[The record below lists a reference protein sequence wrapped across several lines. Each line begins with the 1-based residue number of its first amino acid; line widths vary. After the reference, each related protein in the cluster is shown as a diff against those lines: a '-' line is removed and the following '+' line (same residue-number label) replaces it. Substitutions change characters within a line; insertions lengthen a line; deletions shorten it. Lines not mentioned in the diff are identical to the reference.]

1 MAVSSVDSLVI
12 DRALKGTM
20 FDSVTGE
27 MLFNLEMIKDPSLE
41 CSGTLVYSDDHMGAH
56 IASFSR
62 AKEAKFSATN
72 ALFNLSLAA
81 AQYGS
86 TKVVASSGT
95 KMNVPFYEE
104 ILVGGAPNTTVTLSH
119 LPVHNSALWIYKVN
133 KQHLATAY
141 PMATDASATEFK
153 IVEGTGVITLPT
165 GGAFV
170 ATDTVAIWYQY
181 ASETAVSVENSSSTF
196 AKRGRFDLEVFMC
209 DPCDQD
215 TKYLAHIVFPNAQL
229 ENGGN
234 IKFTTDGDHAFSLV
248 AIQDYCTASQQLFN
262 IIVPEVAA

>member
-12 DRALKGTM
+12 DRAIRGTM
-20 FDSVTGE
+20 FDAVTGE

-41 CSGTLVYSDDHMGAH
+41 CSGTLVYADDHLGAH

-62 AKEAKFSATN
+62 AKEAKFSASN

-86 TKVVASSGT
+86 TKVVAASGST
-95 KMNVPFYEE
+95 MAIPAYDEL
-104 ILVGGAPNTTVTLSH
+104 LVGGLPNTTVTLTH
-119 LPVHNSALWIYKVN
+119 LPIAATCLWIYKVSDN
-133 KQHLATAY
+133 HLATAY
-141 PMATDASATEFK
+141 AEDTTASATKFSL
-153 IVEGTGVITLPT
+153 VDGTGVITLPT
-165 GGAFV
+165 GAFA
-170 ATDTVAIWYQY
+170 ATDKVGVWYQY

-196 AKRGRFDLEVFMC
+196 AKRGRFDLEVLMC

-215 TKYLAHIVFPNAQL
+215 VQYYAHIIFANAQL

-234 IKFTTDGDHAFSLV
+234 INFTTEGDHAFSLV
-248 AIQDYCTASQQLFN
+248 AIQDYCTTSQQLFN
-262 IIVPEVAA
+262 IIVPEVA

>member
-1 MAVSSVDSLVI
+1 MALSSVDSLVI

-41 CSGTLVYSDDHMGAH
+41 CSGTLVYSDDHLGAH

-95 KMNVPFYEE
+95 KMNVPIYEE
-104 ILVGGAPNTTVTLSH
+104 HLVGGAPNTTITLANI
-119 LPVHNSALWIYKVN
+119 PVHDSVLWIYKVS
-133 KQHLATAY
+133 KQHLSTAY
-141 PMATDASATEFK
+141 PAAVSESASAFK

-165 GGAFV
+165 LAFA

-181 ASETAVSVENSSSTF
+181 ATATAVSVENSSSTF
-196 AKRGRFDLEVFMC
+196 AKRGRFDLEVLMC

-215 TKYLAHIVFPNAQL
+215 TKYYAHIVFANAQL

-248 AIQDYCTASQQLFN
+248 AIQDYCTSSQQLFN
-262 IIVPEVAA
+262 IIIPEVAA